1 MERLAKNDEDDTL
14 EKIFECYVRHL
25 FFTRGGLELRKR
37 RLYGPSDKRKEWG
50 SQQDYTIPKELEH
63 KPFSG
68 ITDFSIPKNDI
79 GTLWTPGPN
88 FPCVDLILT
97 PNSLFHITISPDRP
111 VKQEP
116 LRKILEK
123 LPAKEKISL
132 YFVVPEK
139 IFETFTFQNYRNEQ
153 GKKSEKVPKPIKM
166 LEQWV
171 LGVPLEGF
179 LSEENAEQS
188 KVRGKKKRAN
198 EDDTR
203 QPRTPK
209 KKRAKWK
216 QEKDISLKRRDRD
229 D

>member
-1 MERLAKNDEDDTL
+1 M
-14 EKIFECYVRHL
+14 
-25 FFTRGGLELRKR
+25 
-37 RLYGPSDKRKEWG
+37 
-50 SQQDYTIPKELEH
+50 
-63 KPFSG
+63 
-68 ITDFSIPKNDI
+68 
-79 GTLWTPGPN
+79 
-88 FPCVDLILT
+88 
-97 PNSLFHITISPDRP
+97 
-111 VKQEP
+111 EP

-209 KKRAKWK
+209 KKRAK
-216 QEKDISLKRRDRD
+216 
-229 D
+229 